1 MTAQKALFAGS
12 TVHLKVQSRYRGQH
26 HNLNSLSV
34 VKLFTA
40 SRLGLSVLVT
50 FFML

>member
-1 MTAQKALFAGS
+1 
-12 TVHLKVQSRYRGQH
+12 
-26 HNLNSLSV
+26 LNSLSV

-50 FFML
+50 FLML